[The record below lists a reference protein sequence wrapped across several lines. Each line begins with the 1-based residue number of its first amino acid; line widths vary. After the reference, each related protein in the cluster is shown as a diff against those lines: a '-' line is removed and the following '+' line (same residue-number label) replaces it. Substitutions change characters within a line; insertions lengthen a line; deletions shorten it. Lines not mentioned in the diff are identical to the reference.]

1 MDFFDHLLAAKQT
14 SEQLQ
19 GLVGVYHGTLL
30 GVVTD
35 TADPLKLGRVRVAFP
50 SKGARSESDW
60 LLKGTPC
67 YGLSLPLP
75 SVGDTVEVSFINGDP
90 HKGIYRGLIH
100 NQVNPYGPSDRLTFK
115 LGPLTMTLAPDGSVA
130 FSGVSSFTLNGKEV
144 TVLGAKD
151 NTGDTL
157 ITKGY

>member
-19 GLVGVYHGTLL
+19 GLVGGYHGTLL

-35 TADPLKLGRVRVAFP
+35 TADPLKLGRVRVTLP
-50 SKGARSESDW
+50 SKGAKSESDW

-75 SVGDTVEVSFINGDP
+75 SIGDTVEVCFINGDP
-90 HKGIYRGLIH
+90 HKGLYSGLIH
-100 NQVNPYGPSDRLTFK
+100 NQVNPYGPSDRLVFK
-115 LGPLTMTLAPDGSVA
+115 LGQTTVDIGPDGSVA
-130 FSGVSSFTLNGKEV
+130 FSGVSSFTINGKEV
-144 TVLGAKD
+144 AVVGAD
-151 NTGDTL
+151 DSRGDSL